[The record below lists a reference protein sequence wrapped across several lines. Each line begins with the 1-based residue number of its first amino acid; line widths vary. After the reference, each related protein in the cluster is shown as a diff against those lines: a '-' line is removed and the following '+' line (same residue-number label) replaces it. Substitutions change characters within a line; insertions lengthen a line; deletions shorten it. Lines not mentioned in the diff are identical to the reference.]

1 MQESIKINSKNLQI
15 FIMKPS
21 KISNDQAHLFKN
33 RLSNQINM
41 RHELVI
47 LSKVINWDALE
58 AEIGSL
64 HEDTVK
70 GGQPPKPVRLMVG
83 LLLLEYLKNLSDEEV
98 VRSWVE
104 NPYWQYFCG
113 YDFLQLEMPI
123 DSSSLTRWRN
133 RLGPEKLEKILGMS
147 VKAAV
152 DTGVI
157 KQEELKTV
165 IIDTTVMPKNI
176 AFPTDTKLLD
186 KSRKRI
192 IKLASENEIELRQ
205 NYNRITKD
213 LLRQIGGY
221 LHAKQMK
228 RAKKAQKKL
237 KTIVGRVVRDCERKI
252 AGNVNLE
259 LLFQNELKNAH
270 HLLTRKMTDK
280 NKLYS
285 LHEESVECIAKGKA
299 HKRYEFGCKVSLSI
313 THKGKG
319 VVTSSHALHG
329 NPFDGHTLKAAID
342 KSAKITGIA
351 VSKAFVDKGYKGHGV
366 EGAQVFINGQR
377 KGITKIIK
385 KQMKRRQAIE
395 PHIGHMKNEGKLGLC
410 RLKGVAGDEIH
421 AILVGAA
428 YNIRLVLNHLRA
440 ILVQILLM
448 ITWIKINIEKNRE
461 GRNGAAA

>member
-1 MQESIKINSKNLQI
+1 
-15 FIMKPS
+15 MKPS

-47 LSKVINWDALE
+47 LSKIINWDVLE
-58 AEIGSL
+58 SEIGSL
-64 HEDTVK
+64 HEDTDK
-70 GGQPPKPVRLMVG
+70 GGQPPKSVRLMVG
-83 LLLLEYLKNLSDEEV
+83 LLLLQYLKNLSDEDV

-113 YDFLQLEMPI
+113 YDFLQLKMPI
-123 DSSSLTRWRN
+123 DPSSLTRWRN
-133 RLGPEKLEKILGMS
+133 RLGVEKLEKILGMS

-157 KQEELKTV
+157 KQEDLKT
-165 IIDTTVMPKNI
+165 IIVDTTVMPKNI

-186 KSRKRI
+186 KSRQRLV
-192 IKLASENEIELRQ
+192 KLASENKMELRQ
-205 NYNRITKD
+205 NYNRTSKS

-228 RAKKAQKKL
+228 RAKKAQKRL
-237 KTIVGRVVRDCERKI
+237 KTIVGRVARDCERKI
-252 AGNVNLE
+252 SGNKELE

-270 HLLTRKMTDK
+270 HLIARKMTDK

-319 VVTSSHALHG
+319 IVTSSHAMHG
-329 NPFDGHTLKAAID
+329 NPFDGHTLKAAIE
-342 KSAKITGIA
+342 KSAEITGVT
-351 VSKAFVDKGYKGHGV
+351 VSRAFVDKGYKGHGV
-366 EGAQVFINGQR
+366 EEAQVFINGQR
-377 KGITKIIK
+377 KGITKVIK

-410 RLKGVAGDEIH
+410 RLKGVLGDEIH

-428 YNIRLVLNHLRA
+428 YNIRLVLNHLRV
-440 ILVQILLM
+440 ILMQILWM
-448 ITWIKINIEKNRE
+448 ITWIKVNIENSNQ
-461 GRNGAAA
+461 GRSEVAT